1 MLDVAVNCTNSAR
14 NASQTQKRGKG
25 PIMDMRLIVV
35 VTAIAV
41 VVAGPMVFV
50 ALGPLW
56 SIAIIGFA
64 VLWAGSAIAEKMN
77 GKK

>member
-1 MLDVAVNCTNSAR
+1 
-14 NASQTQKRGKG
+14 
-25 PIMDMRLIVV
+25 MDMRLIVV